1 MNIRISS
8 GTKMLKSY
16 SNLVPSSPMT
26 HLKGKFKLEFFISIM
41 KPIISF
47 VYKVAMKT
55 ETNKAYLFSLPF
67 S

>member
-1 MNIRISS
+1 
-8 GTKMLKSY
+8 
-16 SNLVPSSPMT
+16 MT